1 MDLGKKES
9 SWRLGRK
16 KQERFHLRMIMR
28 FFFGKSEG
36 EGNNYNFFVHQ
47 LSYQKRVDYAI
58 ILHFY
63 SSTDFRAGKWR
74 SNYFNLINQLIW
86 LVAKLVELNFFIFW
100 RPRIY
105 YANYSRRSFASRKR
119 VRWYCVTVCPDR
131 LLEATFC
138 F

>member
-58 ILHFY
+58 ILHC
-63 SSTDFRAGKWR
+63 T
-74 SNYFNLINQLIW
+74 
-86 LVAKLVELNFFIFW
+86 
-100 RPRIY
+100 
-105 YANYSRRSFASRKR
+105 
-119 VRWYCVTVCPDR
+119 
-131 LLEATFC
+131 LL
-138 F
+138 